1 MKSVTFQE
9 ESNLSVVVCE
19 LIPRSQLSREDREN
33 TWFSKSDYIA
43 MKDYDRLIAEE
54 LRRSGRARL
63 LEGSLQDIN
72 EKHNVGDVDIVQQ
85 MLIHWSRLGGSC
97 RGLERWIHV
106 SEGKKRKREQRCSIK
121 VVLETQ
127 ELEKESPMDMR
138 ANRLRD
144 VSEEHTARARAFA
157 SKMGVADAAA
167 NFLDLEQSS
176 RALYFSWNRNSST
189 DSMLNRRMPTQKV
202 INCSRMA

>member
-1 MKSVTFQE
+1 MTDS
-9 ESNLSVVVCE
+9 
-19 LIPRSQLSREDREN
+19 SQRN
-33 TWFSKSDYIA
+33 
-43 MKDYDRLIAEE
+43 YDAP
-54 LRRSGRARL
+54 AV
-63 LEGSLQDIN
+63 QDISD
-72 EKHNVGDVDIVQQ
+72 KHGMGDVDVVQQ

-106 SEGKKRKREQRCSIK
+106 PEGRKRKREQRCSIK

-127 ELEKESPMDMR
+127 ELEKDSTIEAR

-167 NFLDLEQSS
+167 NFLELEQSS